1 MRLQTKT
8 SLIVG
13 SIFAASCLLVVGLFH
28 QVILREFK
36 LIEARQ
42 SQRNMAR
49 IEEAFQQSIRSL
61 IDHSKDWGWWEEV
74 YEFVERPSRRFID
87 DNLSYQTIAPLGF
100 RHIGFLNARL
110 ELAYGMEANTE
121 TESVEQLSQVAKQI
135 LVDTKIFKGVLSNET
150 RDVGVFATIG
160 GKNFIVAAS
169 PIKRD
174 APEKANGVIFI
185 TREVDA
191 SLLEKIKQMTKVDF
205 KVMKGSADTNPS
217 GVGVALVTGDD
228 AFSRVAFQEKPDILV
243 GFSTIKDLA
252 GHPFLS
258 IEASLPRDVY
268 RNGVATE
275 RFLGGMFL
283 AIFAASGAAIIFLIR
298 TFVVA
303 PVQQL
308 GSTLRAITVASDFSG
323 RVAVTS
329 GDEIGTLGSQINE
342 TLGSLQQALVVAEE
356 AQHDAESAN
365 RSKSSFIAKVSH
377 ELRTPI
383 HSITGMLRILLKEER
398 SSAKRNYIMMARNS
412 AYGLLETIN
421 EILDFS
427 KAEAHALSLERIEFH
442 PHEVIREAVQTV
454 GPRVEE
460 KGSLETIVEVAQ
472 GIPDKLY
479 GDPLRLRQVLVNLLG
494 NATKF
499 TKEGHIGLR
508 VEISR
513 HDSDGI
519 VLELAVFDTGVGIP
533 EDRIEG
539 IFEPFRQADESVS
552 RLFTG
557 TGLGLTI
564 VKQFVEAMGGSVRV
578 ESTLAVGSRFI
589 LSIPFEVCSDAKP
602 ITHNPSFSSPRI
614 AVVDGDTELA
624 RRFNDT
630 LRLIGY
636 QSETVRCDDPEA
648 VEHFV
653 DSVDTYGLIIVTSEA
668 LKRSRVFDL
677 IVSLRGTC
685 AIPVVSILSPFEI
698 SVRERLL
705 ALEIPY
711 VVTRPISLLDILGVA
726 GGQLSLNH
734 ERWEDAEDSSLQAE
748 RPLEILVADDAPT
761 NRIILTELLRD
772 AGHHVVCVENGLEM
786 VERVRESL
794 AESPS
799 TRKFDIVLTDVQM
812 PLLDG
817 LSATTQIRAL
827 EREYK
832 ASARLPVVAVTAH
845 AMTDETSRMRDFGV
859 DDVVTKPL
867 DPIKLGEVLQRLTG
881 LKSVSGDTTTHS
893 LPLAPLTATEL
904 SELGLRLWKQ
914 IATRDSDVVDLFGL
928 SDEPYS
934 PEDFQRV
941 LDIPDV
947 IDRSGDSVRRSLLI
961 FQGFLECF
969 REQLLKL
976 GEAKQTGSF
985 DEMRFAAHAL
995 KGLLLDVGAR
1005 VSSGLA
1011 SSIEQDCKN
1020 GSTASAISLVS
1031 PLTEQTLLV
1040 SRLITQ
1046 ITRIARG
1053 EQSPK
1058 ASEPLLK
1065 VPSTCDQIDYD

>member
-13 SIFAASCLLVVGLFH
+13 SIFAASCLLVIGLFH

-49 IEEAFQQSIRSL
+49 IQEAFQQSIRSL

-74 YEFVERPSRRFID
+74 YAFVERPSRRFID

-110 ELAYGMEANTE
+110 ELAYGMETNTE
-121 TESVEQLSQVAKQI
+121 SETVEQLSQVAKRI
-135 LVDTKIFKGVLSNET
+135 LVDTKIFKGVLSNGT
-150 RDVGVFATIG
+150 QDVGVFATIG

-174 APEKANGVIFI
+174 ASEKANGVIFI
-185 TREVDA
+185 TREVDTT
-191 SLLEKIKQMTKVDF
+191 LLEKIKQMTKVDF
-205 KVMKGSADTNPS
+205 KAMGGDTDTHPND
-217 GVGVALVTGDD
+217 GGLDLVNGDD
-228 AFSRVAFQEKPDILV
+228 AFSSVAFQERPDIIV
-243 GFSTIKDLA
+243 GFSTINDLA
-252 GHPFLS
+252 GNPFLS
-258 IEASLPRDVY
+258 IEASFPRDVY

-283 AIFAASGAAIIFLIR
+283 VIFAASGAAIILLMR
-298 TFVVA
+298 RFVVE
-303 PVQQL
+303 PVRQL

-323 RVAVTS
+323 RVAINS
-329 GDEIGTLGSQINE
+329 DDEIGTLGSQINE

-356 AQHDAESAN
+356 AQYNAESAN

-383 HSITGMLRILLKEER
+383 HSVTGMLRILLKEER

-427 KAEAHALSLERIEFH
+427 KAEANQVTLEHIEFS

-472 GIPDKLY
+472 GIPDKLF
-479 GDPLRLRQVLVNLLG
+479 GDPLRLRQILVNLLG

-499 TKEGHIGLR
+499 TKEGHIGLN
-508 VEISR
+508 VDIS
-513 HDSDGI
+513 HQDSDRV
-519 VLELAVFDTGVGIP
+519 VLQMTVFDTGVGIP

-564 VKQFVEAMGGSVRV
+564 VKQFVEAMGGSVSV

-589 LSIPFEVCSDAKP
+589 LSIPFEVCGDAKP
-602 ITHNPSFSSPRI
+602 ITYNPSFSSPRI
-614 AVVDGDTELA
+614 AVIDGDTAIA
-624 RRFNDT
+624 RAFNDT
-630 LRLIGY
+630 LRQLGY
-636 QSETVRCDDPEA
+636 KSEIVRCDVPEA
-648 VEHFV
+648 VGNFV
-653 DSVDTYGLIIVTSEA
+653 RSVDTYGLILVTSEA
-668 LKRSRVFDL
+668 LKRSRVFDM

-685 AIPVVSILSPFEI
+685 AVPVVSILSPFEI

-705 ALEIPY
+705 ALEMPY
-711 VVTRPISLLDILGVA
+711 VVTRPISVLDILGVA
-726 GGQLSLNH
+726 GRQLSLNH

-748 RPLEILVADDAPT
+748 RPLEILVADDAQT

-772 AGHHVVCVENGLEM
+772 AGHHVVCVENGVEM

-794 AESPS
+794 TGSPS
-799 TRKFDIVLTDVQM
+799 TRTFDIVLTDVQM

-827 EREYK
+827 ENEYK
-832 ASARLPVVAVTAH
+832 ASARVPVVAVTAH
-845 AMTDETSRMRDFGV
+845 AMTDEISRMRNFGV

-867 DPIKLGEVLQRLTG
+867 DPLKLGEVLQRLTG
-881 LKSVSGDTTTHS
+881 KKSVSRVTAPDS
-893 LPLAPLTATEL
+893 SPLAPLTATEL

-928 SDEPYS
+928 SNEPYC

-969 REQLLKL
+969 REQLLTL
-976 GEAKQTGSF
+976 GEAKQTGNI

-1005 VSSGLA
+1005 VSGGLA
-1011 SSIEQDCKN
+1011 SSIEHDCKN
-1020 GSTASAISLVS
+1020 GSTESAVNLVS
-1031 PLTEQTLLV
+1031 PLTKQTLLV

-1053 EQSPK
+1053 EQSPE
-1058 ASEPLLK
+1058 ASEQFLK
-1065 VPSTCDQIDYD
+1065 VPSSSDLIDYD